1 VFSFTVWSVGVPR
14 HDFHDST
21 MKGLA
26 LCPAAVWTQPR
37 LPAAWL
43 SSIAHIRELE
53 NNSDRLAATLAVEW
67 IFDDVRLRHC
77 LRIVFGTWPLSNC
90 QPFVNDEFPEVRF

>member
-1 VFSFTVWSVGVPR
+1 VPR

-21 MKGLA
+21 LKVLV

-37 LPAAWL
+37 LPAARL

-53 NNSDRLAATLAVEW
+53 NNSDRPAATLAVEW
-67 IFDDVRLRHC
+67 VFDDVRLRHR
-77 LRIVFGTWPLSNC
+77 LRVASGTWLLNNC
-90 QPFVNDEFPEVRF
+90 QPSVNDGFPEVRF